1 MDSELEKVDEYK
13 YMVIIHIVIIY
24 GFTYENNKKA
34 PTVGLEPT
42 TIKLRA

>member
-1 MDSELEKVDEYK
+1 MDSGLEKVDEYK
-13 YMVIIHIVIIY
+13 YMVIIDIMLIY
-24 GFTYENNKKA
+24 GLNYENNKKA